1 MTTRHFLHRLLK
13 AEDGAVA
20 ATVGIS
26 LFALIA
32 AGGVAFDY
40 ARMASLDTEL
50 QSAADQAAL
59 AAATQLDGKTS
70 ARTRAINAAQA
81 LVANDTRFANDGG
94 GSAVTVP
101 TVVFYSAYTNPTT
114 NTAATGDA
122 DAHFVKVTTGSR
134 AAFFALTP
142 IVAALKSGDIT
153 GEAVA
158 GLGSAVC
165 KVPPVMMCNP
175 SEPLTNT
182 NVAYDFDANALK
194 GYGIKLLAGSPN
206 APGNF
211 GFLDTQA
218 GTGNGANELKK
229 LLGYDVPP
237 GNCTPAQGVDM
248 KPGLSSSVI
257 GALNT
262 RFDIYDS
269 NACPNSGTCSPSRN
283 SRKDLV
289 RGTGC
294 TTGGG
299 QGWQESPNPY
309 RPTSVGPLASG
320 YPDVMGYPRD
330 YCHAVQKSSQTCGSI
345 GTGQWDRD
353 AYFRVN
359 YGWTSASQWMAQT
372 GLSASATRYE
382 VYTWE
387 LAHTSVG
394 SPAKGIDVAQTVTGG
409 KKAYGAPACVSPGLT
424 PGPSTVDRR
433 RITVAVLNCKA
444 LGLNGADTNQP
455 VAKWV
460 DAFLVEPTVNRGGKA
475 FTDDSEVYVEMI
487 GETSSGTAGA
497 TGGQVV
503 RHDTPYLIE

>member
-1 MTTRHFLHRLLK
+1 MTTRHLLRRLLK
-13 AEDGAVA
+13 ADDGAVA

-70 ARTRAINAAQA
+70 ARTRAINAAEA

-94 GSAVTVP
+94 TSAITVP

-182 NVAYDFDANALK
+182 NVAYDFDANALR
-194 GYGIKLLAGSPN
+194 GVGFKLISGSAN

-211 GFLDTQA
+211 GFLDTNF
-218 GTGNGANELKK
+218 GNGANALKQA
-229 LLGYDVPP
+229 LGYNVPP
-237 GNCTPAQGVDM
+237 GDCSPSQGVNT
-248 KPGLSSSVI
+248 KPGMDASVI
-257 GALNT
+257 AALNT

-269 NACPNSGTCSPSRN
+269 NACVGSGTCSPSRN
-283 SRKDLV
+283 TRKDLV

-294 TTGGG
+294 TTTGG
-299 QGWQESPNPY
+299 QAWQASPNPY
-309 RPTSVGPLASG
+309 RPTTAGPLASG

-330 YCHAVQKSSQTCGSI
+330 YCHAVKQSSQTCGNI

-359 YGWTSASQWMAQT
+359 YGWTSSSVWMAQT

-387 LAHTSVG
+387 LAHPSVG

-409 KKAYGAPACVSPGLT
+409 KKAYSAPVCVSPGLT

-444 LGLNGADTNQP
+444 LGLNGSDTNQP
-455 VAKWV
+455 VVKWV
-460 DAFLVEPTVNRGGKA
+460 DAFLVEPSFNRPNSKA
-475 FTDDSEVYVEMI
+475 FTDAKEVYVEMI
-487 GETSSGTAGA
+487 GETTSGTAGA
-497 TGGQVV
+497 TAGQVV